1 MKDGMKWIPAKVT
14 SKASELR
21 SYIVQTPEGRSYRRN
36 RSQLLKGNGQN
47 SWQLKDTRKEFEES
61 GEIANKAVRETSEQS
76 EDTNRHYVTR
86 SGRVSK
92 PPQRFSS
99 C

>member
-1 MKDGMKWIPAKVT
+1 MRDGKKWILAKAT
-14 SKASELR
+14 SKARELR
-21 SYIVQTPEGRSYRRN
+21 SYIAQTPEGRSYRRN
-36 RSQLLKGNGQN
+36 RSQLLKAKGQN
-47 SWQLKDTRKEFEES
+47 SWQPKDTEKEFEES

-76 EDTNRHYVTR
+76 EDTNRHYITR

-99 C
+99 S